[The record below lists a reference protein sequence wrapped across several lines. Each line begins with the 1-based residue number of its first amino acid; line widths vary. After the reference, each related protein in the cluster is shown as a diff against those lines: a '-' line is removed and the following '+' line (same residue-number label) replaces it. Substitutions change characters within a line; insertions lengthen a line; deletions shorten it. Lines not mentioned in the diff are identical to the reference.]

1 MFVRVGFSHDVSSIL
16 TKLTTYNGHLPQG
29 APTSTT
35 IANLVFMPTG
45 RALQA
50 IARREGLRFTTFVD
64 DVTMSSQTDFK
75 HVVPKIIETITSYGF
90 KISQG
95 KTTYKSGITD
105 ITGVKMLNNSLT
117 VTDKFIVAIEKEV
130 DNSSP
135 RTKGLLNYKERI
147 KILSKSKS
155 K

>member
-1 MFVRVGFSHDVSSIL
+1 
-16 TKLTTYNGHLPQG
+16 
-29 APTSTT
+29 
-35 IANLVFMPTG
+35 MPTG

-75 HVVPKIIETITSYGF
+75 HVVPEIIETITSYGF

-95 KTTYKSGITD
+95 KTTYKSGVTD

-135 RTKGLLNYKERI
+135 RAKGLLNYKERI

>member
-1 MFVRVGFSHDVSSIL
+1 
-16 TKLTTYNGHLPQG
+16 
-29 APTSTT
+29 
-35 IANLVFMPTG
+35 MPTG
-45 RALQA
+45 QALQS
-50 IARREGLRFTTFVD
+50 IAKREGLRFTTFVD

-75 HVVPKIIETITSYGF
+75 YVVPEIIETITSSGF

-105 ITGVKMLNNSLT
+105 ITGVRMRNNSLT
-117 VTDKFIVAIEKEV
+117 VTDKFIATIEKEV
-130 DNSSP
+130 DKSSP

-147 KILSKSKS
+147 KILSKSKN